1 MATNRTF
8 KGAPK
13 PMGASGHFDE
23 PRRHALQAQ
32 GIKTGHLATPIPM
45 PNTPAQ
51 KPIPTPEPITFE
63 DTLKADFA
71 KQFGHD
77 KDEIEVEEK
86 DDYWEVKIGNE
97 EYMVFA
103 DSDKAEQ
110 YAIEQV
116 KEDLE
121 NEPGMF
127 NQDWLSHHTSLSE
140 TDRNILANEGA
151 DRIVDDS
158 DDNELLKESGLD
170 EEWDELDARE
180 TELTLKEENI
190 AEEEAELEKIS
201 EQKDKLVEDAKESV
215 RESYHDET
223 YDALADPF
231 DWYVNQQGF
240 GNAKDFFNAFPNA
253 IDVDEAAQ
261 DAIDTDGVAH
271 FLARYDGDEI
281 ELPSGAYAY
290 RTN

>member
-77 KDEIEVEEK
+77 KDEIKVEEK

-121 NEPGMF
+121 NEPGSF
-127 NQDWLSHHTSLSE
+127 NQDWLEGYIDIDGLRDQLESDVSDHNQDYYDDIESE
-140 TDRNILANEGA
+140 SDSEWQNRCVAELIHGGHLEE
-151 DRIVDDS
+151 DDFK
-158 DDNELLKESGLD
+158 DGGGELKDITPGLQNKID
-170 EEWDELDARE
+170 TA
-180 TELTLKEENI
+180 KEEA
-190 AEEEAELEKIS
+190 AEEMTKENLEDPMEYLEGYFEKEGVMKEAIRI
-201 EQKDKLVEDAKESV
+201 AGI
-215 RESYHDET
+215 
-223 YDALADPF
+223 
-231 DWYVNQQGF
+231 N
-240 GNAKDFFNAFPNA
+240 
-253 IDVDEAAQ
+253 VDEAAQ